1 MALIGKVVALI
12 GTAYLITDNGAKREL
27 QLGDTVQTSDT
38 IQTMPGADVELEL
51 ANGRPMH
58 IGPEQL
64 VAFTEDLT
72 NALGFDSLDGSV
84 NLATIE
90 TVIKAIESGKDV
102 NEVLE
107 ETAAGGNGLMT
118 IRGFD
123 FVALLRINDVL
134 NQFGFQYDFN
144 FRANIQDQPI
154 TGRIVD
160 DNNGVGTFGGGSTT
174 PPSSLSLSATPTL
187 TEAGGNIIY
196 TATVTRAPVTPLLVT
211 LSSGQTITIL
221 PGQLTGT
228 VTVPVLAD
236 EDVYSD
242 PTNVSAI
249 ITGTSGG
256 GIAVTVNPAP
266 AVTTITDTIDD
277 TTITLTATPTV
288 AEGGSIIY
296 TATLTNPTDTPMT
309 VTLSGGQ
316 VINIGA
322 NQTSGSVTV
331 PAPADDVYIDNG
343 SVSKAITGTTG
354 GNFENLI
361 TNPAAAATTITDT
374 INTTTVSITGDTN
387 VIEGN
392 TATYTV
398 SLTNPA
404 QSDLTIN
411 LAYSGTASN
420 GADYIGVATVTIQAG
435 QSSAI
440 VSIPTLASPTSE
452 PLENFTIT
460 INLGAGG
467 NFENLVVSPTQ
478 GSITTNIAD
487 LNGPPT
493 VFISNP
499 TVVEGNLAVFT
510 ISLSSPSAANTDFT
524 LALGSGSAIVGTDTA
539 NTLEYFDGSVW
550 QPVVGG
556 LTIPAGQTSLQVR
569 VATLD
574 DSYADNN
581 ETFTLTASITSGN
594 TSSSTA
600 FGTATITDEAVPDT
614 VLVSLAG
621 PAAVVEGVATTN
633 YTVSLPQNAVSD
645 VTVNLTYTGTASNGV
660 DYTGVAT
667 VTILAGQNSATFNL
681 ATIDD
686 AFADGGET
694 IIVNLGS
701 ITGGGFEAIAANPA
715 ANSVTT
721 TISDEAV
728 PDTVLVSLAGPAA
741 VVEGVATTNYTVS
754 LPQNAVSDVTVNLTY
769 TGTASNGVDYTG
781 VATVT
786 ILAGQNSATFN
797 LATIDDAFADGGETI
812 IVNLGSITGG
822 GFEAIAAN
830 PASNSVTTTIIDNE
844 PTIDLDSN
852 NSSGAP
858 GSNYTTTFTE
868 NGAAVSI
875 ADTDIVI
882 VDPVSLT
889 MASATITLTNAQAGD
904 VLAAVSGGGITANVV
919 ANVVTLSGTATLAQ
933 YQTAIQAITFSN
945 TTEDPNP
952 TPRNITVVLNDG
964 VNITN
969 TAIATVNVVPVN
981 DPPVLD
987 LDLSVAGT
995 GYTTTY
1001 VENAAGT
1008 PISDTDVTITDV
1020 DDTNIESATIT
1031 LTNAQAG
1038 DVLAALGALPGGI
1051 TAVVSGGGSVV
1062 TLSGTATLAQYQA
1075 AIRLIGFSNTT
1086 DNPSTTPRTINV
1098 VVNDGTA
1105 NSNTAVTT
1113 INVTAV
1119 NDAPVGV
1126 ADNYTAVEGTTTV
1139 KTTVLVNDTDPEGNA
1154 LTVTQFATTTS
1165 GSGALVANGT
1175 NTITTALGGT
1185 VVMNSD
1191 GTYTY
1196 TAPARN
1202 HGDAT
1207 PDIDSFAYKASDG
1220 SLDSPW
1226 TTVNITITDTNPI
1239 ANNDVD
1245 SVGIGSTVT
1254 GNVITGAGGVTA
1266 DTLNVDSPFNL
1277 TNVVL
1282 TQGTLVSNTLGA
1294 GNVRTIVTTNGTL
1307 MMDQDDGSYSYTL
1320 ATPPAISVASP
1331 TAVSSFTNAGFGV
1344 YGFDSTDGYI
1354 TTGNPNSGLDLT
1366 DLNATSAA
1374 RVSFSSGGIGPDDA
1388 LTPSANQSRIE
1399 QGEELVF
1406 ALPTTTKSA
1415 TVTVTDLAADEVA
1428 LWETY
1433 NASGALI
1440 SSGSWPGGGAQ
1451 SFTITAGT
1459 PFSYIVVRSG
1469 AGSSDEF
1476 RVTGISIQPEPSSVP
1491 DIFTYT
1497 LTDSDG
1503 DTSMATLTM
1512 NYDSNTTAN
1521 NDTAFVFEAGINATA
1536 TQDGGTQEAA
1546 NSEIATGN
1554 ILANDTGI
1562 ASTTNITDVNG
1573 VTPVG
1578 GVITINNPNYTVQI
1592 YTQTV
1597 GAFVKGDYVVTLTG
1611 NTTEGVDDVI
1621 ALNYQLQ
1628 NSLTGELD
1636 NATLT
1641 VNIVDDVPTV
1651 QDAIVQV
1658 QQGVLPK
1665 QNLVFVIDSSGSMAG
1680 EVKNVAANGT
1690 VTIQNRLQATLQA
1703 VTAVINEYFSQGGNV
1718 SITLIDFDATATNR
1732 GTFTTAAS
1740 AIAAL
1745 NTPANFVV
1753 GGGTNYEAALQVAQA
1768 AMTPP
1773 VVGERYTTYFIS
1785 DGVPTVGDITDPAA
1799 NGYRAFATAN
1809 NVTTYAIGIASDI
1822 SNPTELNN
1830 IHNVDSDNSGVKDN
1844 AIIVTN
1850 VATLDE
1856 VLLASVPTTF
1866 GGSVAGSTANSSL
1879 NFGADGGYI
1888 SQLIMRLDTNGDN
1901 VPDADVTFNFNPTTG
1916 AITVVGG
1923 GVPQAA
1929 IPSPSDTI
1937 TLNDARGFEDG
1948 ILIFN
1953 FRTGEYVYQTAG
1965 FAAEGEQFDIKFT
1978 ATDGDGDTASGKQTL
1993 QIVDGKPDANN
2004 DIDTLRGGQTFF
2016 EGNVISA
2023 IGTDGGDSVALTS
2036 FSSNRSGEDNPGDG
2050 GRVSSIVFKGVTFD
2064 LTTLVGSTAALGGN
2078 YTVTNIGGV
2087 NTLTWTASAG
2097 GSSLV
2102 FNASGYYRYT
2112 PPTAEISNN
2121 VVGASTTYNLDTAG
2135 NITTAATA
2143 GMTLTAIARAS
2154 ATEGSATVNPVGG
2167 DGTGV
2172 TGGGN
2177 NNNQIDDLES
2187 LVITFNTALHP
2198 RGVQG
2203 VVINVDASNSNLGG
2217 TNAFNYN
2224 VYDVHGD
2231 LIGQFASN
2239 AEGNV
2244 TIPFAGIGKIIVD
2257 SGTID
2262 TSSYPGSAG
2271 SIFSVTYQTILA
2283 TAGTP
2288 APAPEVISYTLRDT
2302 DGDTSTA
2309 TLTLNN
2315 IIDDFAGTAA
2325 NNTIN
2330 GTARNENISGFAG
2343 NDTIN
2348 AGAGH
2353 DIVRG
2358 GDGDDV
2364 VDGGADNDQLYGEA
2378 GNDTISG
2385 GTGNDS
2391 IYGDAGNDAL
2401 SGNDGDDYIDGG
2413 AGNDIINGG
2422 LGADVILG
2430 GAGNDTL
2437 TGGSVGIV
2445 DTFRWEL
2452 ADRGTTSAP
2461 ATDVITDFDPAA
2473 VGAGGDVLDL
2483 RDLLSGESHA
2493 GVDSGNLASYL
2504 HFEVVGANT
2513 VIHIS
2518 NNGGFS
2524 NGFSPTKDVQ
2534 KITLTDVDLVT
2545 GFADDNAIIQNLLTN
2560 NKLITD

>member
-1 MALIGKVVALI
+1 MPVDAAAPSLTVDIVDTSLNNADTSSVV
-12 GTAYLITDNGAKREL
+12 T
-27 QLGDTVQTSDT
+27 
-38 IQTMPGADVELEL
+38 
-51 ANGRPMH
+51 
-58 IGPEQL
+58 
-64 VAFTEDLT
+64 FTFSE
-72 NALGFDSLDGSV
+72 APVGF
-84 NLATIE
+84 
-90 TVIKAIESGKDV
+90 
-102 NEVLE
+102 
-107 ETAAGGNGLMT
+107 TAA
-118 IRGFD
+118 D
-123 FVALLRINDVL
+123 
-134 NQFGFQYDFN
+134 
-144 FRANIQDQPI
+144 I
-154 TGRIVD
+154 T
-160 DNNGVGTFGGGSTT
+160 
-174 PPSSLSLSATPTL
+174 
-187 TEAGGNIIY
+187 
-196 TATVTRAPVTPLLVT
+196 
-211 LSSGQTITIL
+211 
-221 PGQLTGT
+221 
-228 VTVPVLAD
+228 
-236 EDVYSD
+236 
-242 PTNVSAI
+242 
-249 ITGTSGG
+249 
-256 GIAVTVNPAP
+256 AV
-266 AVTTITDTIDD
+266 
-277 TTITLTATPTV
+277 
-288 AEGGSIIY
+288 GGSISGF
-296 TATLTNPTDTPMT
+296 TATANP
-309 VTLSGGQ
+309 L
-316 VINIGA
+316 
-322 NQTSGSVTV
+322 
-331 PAPADDVYIDNG
+331 VY
-343 SVSKAITGTTG
+343 
-354 GNFENLI
+354 
-361 TNPAAAATTITDT
+361 
-374 INTTTVSITGDTN
+374 
-387 VIEGN
+387 
-392 TATYTV
+392 TATYTA
-398 SLTNPA
+398 TPGF
-404 QSDLTIN
+404 
-411 LAYSGTASN
+411 SGTGSVSVANNTYTDAAGNN
-420 GADYIGVATVTIQAG
+420 GTGGSDTVPVDAAPPVISAQTFSYTENQVTGATVATVVATDATIYRFAATGTNTSADGFYQISNAG
-435 QSSAI
+435 VI
-440 VSIPTLASPTSE
+440 
-452 PLENFTIT
+452 TIT
-460 INLGAGG
+460 A
-467 NFENLVVSPTQ
+467 
-478 GSITTNIAD
+478 
-487 LNGPPT
+487 
-493 VFISNP
+493 
-499 TVVEGNLAVFT
+499 
-510 ISLSSPSAANTDFT
+510 
-524 LALGSGSAIVGTDTA
+524 
-539 NTLEYFDGSVW
+539 
-550 QPVVGG
+550 
-556 LTIPAGQTSLQVR
+556 
-569 VATLD
+569 
-574 DSYADNN
+574 
-581 ETFTLTASITSGN
+581 
-594 TSSSTA
+594 
-600 FGTATITDEAVPDT
+600 
-614 VLVSLAG
+614 
-621 PAAVVEGVATTN
+621 
-633 YTVSLPQNAVSD
+633 
-645 VTVNLTYTGTASNGV
+645 
-660 DYTGVAT
+660 TGVASGANNFET
-667 VTILAGQNSATFNL
+667 APNSRNY
-681 ATIDD
+681 
-686 AFADGGET
+686 G
-694 IIVNLGS
+694 V
-701 ITGGGFEAIAANPA
+701 
-715 ANSVTT
+715 
-721 TISDEAV
+721 
-728 PDTVLVSLAGPAA
+728 TVLDAAG
-741 VVEGVATTNYTVS
+741 
-754 LPQNAVSDVTVNLTY
+754 
-769 TGTASNGVDYTG
+769 
-781 VATVT
+781 
-786 ILAGQNSATFN
+786 
-797 LATIDDAFADGGETI
+797 
-812 IVNLGSITGG
+812 
-822 GFEAIAAN
+822 
-830 PASNSVTTTIIDNE
+830 
-844 PTIDLDSN
+844 
-852 NSSGAP
+852 NSS
-858 GSNYTTTFTE
+858 
-868 NGAAVSI
+868 
-875 ADTDIVI
+875 
-882 VDPVSLT
+882 
-889 MASATITLTNAQAGD
+889 SATITLNETN
-904 VLAAVSGGGITANVV
+904 VNETPV
-919 ANVVTLSGTATLAQ
+919 ASADA
-933 YQTAIQAITFSN
+933 
-945 TTEDPNP
+945 
-952 TPRNITVVLNDG
+952 
-964 VNITN
+964 
-969 TAIATVNVVPVN
+969 
-981 DPPVLD
+981 
-987 LDLSVAGT
+987 
-995 GYTTTY
+995 YT
-1001 VENAAGT
+1001 
-1008 PISDTDVTITDV
+1008 S
-1020 DDTNIESATIT
+1020 
-1031 LTNAQAG
+1031 
-1038 DVLAALGALPGGI
+1038 
-1051 TAVVSGGGSVV
+1051 
-1062 TLSGTATLAQYQA
+1062 
-1075 AIRLIGFSNTT
+1075 
-1086 DNPSTTPRTINV
+1086 
-1098 VVNDGTA
+1098 
-1105 NSNTAVTT
+1105 
-1113 INVTAV
+1113 
-1119 NDAPVGV
+1119 
-1126 ADNYTAVEGTTTV
+1126 VEGTTTL
-1139 KTTVLVNDTDPEGNA
+1139 KATVLGNDTDPDGDT

-1207 PDIDSFAYKASDG
+1207 PDIDSFAYKANDG

-1245 SVGIGSTVT
+1245 SVGIGSTVA

-1307 MMDQDDGSYSYTL
+1307 MIDQDDGSYSYNL
-1320 ATPPAISVASP
+1320 ATPAAISVASP

-1354 TTGNPNSGLDLT
+1354 TTGTPNSGLDLT

-1374 RVSFSSGGIGPDDA
+1374 RVSYSSGGIGPDDD

-1433 NASGALI
+1433 DASGALI

-1459 PFSYIVVRSG
+1459 PFSYTVVRSG

-1503 DTSMATLTM
+1503 DTSTATLTM

-1718 SITLIDFDATATNR
+1718 SITLIDFDATAANR
-1732 GTFTTAAS
+1732 GTYTTAAS

-1753 GGGTNYEAALQVAQA
+1753 GGGTNYEAALQTAQA

-1923 GVPQAA
+1923 GAPQAG

-1978 ATDGDGDTASGKQTL
+1978 ATDGDGDTASGKQTV

-2016 EGNVISA
+2016 EGNVMSA

-2112 PPTAEISNN
+2112 PPTADISNN

-2283 TAGTP
+2283 TGGTP
-2288 APAPEVISYTLRDT
+2288 APAPEVISYTLLDT

-2315 IIDDFAGTAA
+2315 IIDDFSGTAA

-2330 GTARNENISGFAG
+2330 GTARNENISGLAG
-2343 NDTIN
+2343 DDTIN
-2348 AGAGH
+2348 AGAGY

-2358 GDGDDV
+2358 GDGNDTI
-2364 VDGGADNDQLYGEA
+2364 DGGDNDDQLYGNA
-2378 GNDTISG
+2378 GNDNISG
-2385 GTGNDS
+2385 STGNDLM
-2391 IYGDAGNDAL
+2391 YGDAGNDTL
-2401 SGNDGDDYIDGG
+2401 NGNDGNDFISGGDGS
-2413 AGNDIINGG
+2413 DTINGG
-2422 LGADVILG
+2422 IGADIIIG

-2483 RDLLSGESHA
+2483 RDLLSGESHT